1 MYVLYT
7 DNEKTLKQNSQLF
20 EQHME
25 PLLKAMDVAHA
36 AGKVP
41 ANLPEIREYLLTC
54 RWPFRRLEYS
64 LALEVLLKHLKPGS
78 RYLDAGSGA
87 TPLAW
92 IMAKNGVQSEASDFN
107 PRLVQDLISFNPDAV
122 YGSSVKL
129 ERQDL
134 TQTTYADNTFDAVS
148 CISVIEH
155 IPAPGDQASVKEM
168 LRILK
173 PGGVLVLTLDYKPP
187 MPTQANTTKAS
198 SNTLGAQIRKATTL
212 IGRGDLGAVIRGVG
226 NKRAAQQVV
235 QSGAAKN
242 ARSANQSFEIAH
254 LEQDLVSQF
263 KGTELPVS
271 FGYAK
276 DLHGF
281 TNEHAY
287 KFWQFD
293 GIYKQYGETQYRP
306 ILPVAFVYQKA

>member
-7 DNEKTLKQNSQLF
+7 DDEKTLNHNSQLF
-20 EQHME
+20 VQYME
-25 PLLKAMDVAHA
+25 PLLKRMDAANA

-41 ANLPEIREYLLTC
+41 ANMPEIPEYLLTC

-64 LALEVLLKHLKPGS
+64 LALEVLLNHLKPGDH
-78 RYLDAGSGA
+78 YLDVGSGA

-92 IMAKNGVQSEASDFN
+92 IMAKHGINAEASDFN
-107 PRLVQDLISFNPDAV
+107 PRLVQDLIRFNPNAV
-122 YGSSVKL
+122 YGSDVKL

-155 IPAPGDQASVKEM
+155 IPAPGDQAAVKEM

-173 PGGVLVLTLDYKPP
+173 SGGVLVLTLDFKPP
-187 MPTQANTTKAS
+187 KPAQATVTQVT
-198 SNTLGAQIRKATTL
+198 SNTLGAQIRKATAL
-212 IGRGDLGAVIRGVG
+212 LQRGDLGGIVRGIR
-226 NKRAAQQVV
+226 NKRAAQQAV

-254 LEQDLVSQF
+254 LEQDLAPQF

-271 FGYAK
+271 FDYAK
-276 DLHGF
+276 DLHRF
-281 TNEHAY
+281 TSDHADT
-287 KFWQFD
+287 FWHFD
-293 GIYKQYGETQYRP
+293 GLYEQYNKALYRS
-306 ILPVAFVYQKA
+306 ILPVAFAYKKV

>member
-1 MYVLYT
+1 MYVLNA
-7 DNEKTLKQNSQLF
+7 DNEKTLNNNSQLF

-25 PLLKAMDVAHA
+25 PLLKLMDAAHA
-36 AGKVP
+36 AGAVP
-41 ANLPEIREYLLTC
+41 ANLPEIPEYLLTC

-64 LALEVLLKHLKPGS
+64 LALEVLLNHLKPGD

-92 IMAKNGVQSEASDFN
+92 VMAKRDVQAEASDFN
-107 PRLVQDLISFNPDAV
+107 PRLVQDLISFNPDKV

-134 TQTTYADNTFDAVS
+134 TQMTYADNTFDAVS

-155 IPAPGDQASVKEM
+155 IPAPGDQTSVKEM

-187 MPTQANTTKAS
+187 KPAQADVAQPTA
-198 SNTLGAQIRKATTL
+198 NTLGAQIGKAAKL
-212 IGRGDLGAVIRGVG
+212 LSKGDIGGIVRGVG

-235 QSGAAKN
+235 ESGAAKN

-254 LEQDLVSQF
+254 LEQDLGPQF

-271 FGYAK
+271 FGYSK
-276 DLHGF
+276 DLRSV
-281 TNEHAY
+281 TSETAY

-293 GIYKQYGETQYRP
+293 SIYQQYGDVQYRP
-306 ILPVAFVYQKA
+306 ILPVAFVYKK